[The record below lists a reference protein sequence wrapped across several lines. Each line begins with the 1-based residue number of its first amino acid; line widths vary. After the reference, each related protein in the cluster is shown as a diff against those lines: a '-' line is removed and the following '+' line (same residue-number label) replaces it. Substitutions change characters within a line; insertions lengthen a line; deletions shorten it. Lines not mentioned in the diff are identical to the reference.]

1 VPTPQSIIILG
12 VDPGTLATG
21 YGVIQA
27 TPRGAR
33 VLEFGVVKNR
43 SDRSMPLRLKAIYSA
58 LADVIERHHPDE
70 FAIETAFYGKNAQS
84 SLKLGHARGVSI
96 LAAVLREIPT
106 SEYSPREVK
115 KAVVGN
121 GGASKEQVQAMV
133 KSILRIRETPKLFDS
148 TDALAVAL
156 CHSQRSSQS
165 QRRGRT
171 GGAQYDSWKSFIQ
184 ANPEKVR
191 RIP

>member
-1 VPTPQSIIILG
+1 
-12 VDPGTLATG
+12 
-21 YGVIQA
+21 
-27 TPRGAR
+27 
-33 VLEFGVVKNR
+33 
-43 SDRSMPLRLKAIYSA
+43 
-58 LADVIERHHPDE
+58 
-70 FAIETAFYGKNAQS
+70 
-84 SLKLGHARGVSI
+84 
-96 LAAVLREIPT
+96 
-106 SEYSPREVK
+106 VK

-191 RIP
+191 RTP